1 MRFKQILIIITF
13 STLGMSSCNNLSQN
27 SKNENKTS
35 VTDKKPIVIQP
46 KKNNDSIALPLDSI
60 YTVKILTV
68 GIFHNNEV
76 SNNDKNQQ
84 WLGLFK
90 NKKGFYLKRTK
101 IRTEKINDLTLD
113 TEEEKTGWEVS
124 TIIKDTCMILIEP
137 LPFLKERKIKKFKLA
152 KDTIFPND
160 TLQFKYLG
168 IDYNLFAT
176 GNKEIVN
183 EGLKQVEIWNYKL
196 YLVAEIKGQKRT
208 SLLVN
213 QGNFNYDMIQ
223 IIFAGDID
231 GDGILDLIINT
242 PRYYYERS
250 PTLYLSR
257 PANNEE
263 VVKRIGAHTTVGA

>member
-46 KKNNDSIALPLDSI
+46 KKNSDTIALPLDSI
-60 YTVKILTV
+60 YSVKILTV
-68 GIFHNNEV
+68 GTFHDNEV